1 MSHTSSKTRILMAS
15 AFAALC
21 VTACDHPNAMP
32 SGYTYH
38 AREYKSAEPPQSIK
52 FTKEQRASMTEQ
64 QAAQF
69 RSAVH
74 GLVETLTLRAGVP
87 PKSVYILA
95 QEKMTPF
102 YSNFDNNLRES
113 TRHLGYTL
121 ADHPEGNYV
130 LTYTAE
136 VMKMPDGSPIAS
148 PADPNVKIAVQVHD
162 RLGEGS
168 KMLTEEWT
176 TVRIDGAEELSIPY
190 ALPPGVKIPDTAPSR
205 NNLAN

>member
-1 MSHTSSKTRILMAS
+1 MSYTSSKTKIIMAS
-15 AFAALC
+15 TFAALC

-32 SGYTYH
+32 SGYKYH
-38 AREYKSAEPPQSIK
+38 SREYKSAEPPKSIK

-64 QAAQF
+64 QATQF
-69 RSAVH
+69 RASVH

-87 PKSVYILA
+87 PKSVYILS

-113 TRHLGYTL
+113 ARHLGYTL
-121 ADHPEGNYV
+121 ADHPEGSYV
-130 LTYTAE
+130 MTYTAE
-136 VMKMPDGSPIAS
+136 VLKSPDGKPVSPGAG
-148 PADPNVKIAVQVHD
+148 PNVKIAVQVHD

-176 TVRIDGAEELSIPY
+176 SVHIDGAEELSIPY
-190 ALPPGVKIPDTAPSR
+190 VLPSGVRIPDTAPSR